1 MRVMHE
7 RSGTPSATRA
17 RALVVD
23 PNPADRASAAH
34 WLLELGYDVR
44 QAADFAHARALLDV
58 PPAAIVT
65 ALRLGAYNGFH
76 LIIVARS
83 GGHRVAAVVVTEHD
97 DSATRAEAARLRV
110 GYVVKPLTRESLG
123 AILGESGQIGRA
135 CER

>member
-1 MRVMHE
+1 MHE
-7 RSGTPSATRA
+7 RLGTPLASRP

-34 WLLELGYDVR
+34 WLTELGYDVR
-44 QAADFAHARALLDV
+44 QAADFARARALLDV

-65 ALRLGAYNGFH
+65 SLRLGAYNGFH

-83 GGHRVAAVVVTEHD
+83 GGQPVAAVIVSEHD
-97 DSATRAEAARLRV
+97 DSATRAEAARLKV

-123 AILGESGQIGRA
+123 DLLGESGRMGRA